1 MVARLIT
8 GTCCV
13 RFGGVALE
21 AGVLPQE
28 SETDRSLGTIAL
40 FADDDFGDALV
51 GAIGVIDFVAVDK
64 ADQIRIL
71 FNRA

>member
-8 GTCCV
+8 GTCRV
-13 RFGGVALE
+13 GFGGVALE
-21 AGVLPQE
+21 TGVLPQE
-28 SETDRSLGTIAL
+28 SKANRPLGTIAL
-40 FADDDFGDALV
+40 LADDDFGDALV
-51 GAIGVIDFVAVDK
+51 GAVGVIDFVAVDK